1 MTGPS
6 IHNKGFTLL
15 EILVAVTIMGL
26 AYVAILQNFSMSSR
40 NIFRMENSREAM
52 TAAALDFDQSLLDIE
67 GDDQDAGAGLEEQLI
82 AEGNRYR
89 LLEMTDDQD
98 LFTTLKLEK
107 K

>member
-1 MTGPS
+1 MAGPTTRNS
-6 IHNKGFTLL
+6 GFTLL

-52 TAAALDFDQSLLDIE
+52 IAAALAFDRSLLDIE
-67 GDDQDAGAGLEEQLI
+67 GDDQDAGADLEEQLV
-82 AEGNRYR
+82 ADGNRYR
-89 LLEMTDDQD
+89 LLEISDDQD